1 MVQLRTKDKN
11 HSQSIIKGSYSV
23 SVSSSSCPLAGFT
36 SPVSLFSLLF
46 CYNLPD
52 CLGAH
57 HFFQPVSIYLFPKV
71 GGARKGRGMDSAR
84 MTLAKSDDLR
94 RTAISIIMEKLIS
107 RCTGLRLRLYRG
119 GGGVGTVEGCNR
131 RMGGGTGQG
140 GERGER
146 IGGL

>member
-1 MVQLRTKDKN
+1 M
-11 HSQSIIKGSYSV
+11 
-23 SVSSSSCPLAGFT
+23 
-36 SPVSLFSLLF
+36 
-46 CYNLPD
+46 
-52 CLGAH
+52 
-57 HFFQPVSIYLFPKV
+57 
-71 GGARKGRGMDSAR
+71 GGARKGWGIVSAR

-107 RCTGLRLRLYRG
+107 WCTGLRVRLHR